1 MEHTALAKAV
11 LNTIQKDL
19 GVDVDDV
26 IAFLSDSASV
36 MKAVYDNHLKDVFY
50 KSVWVRCLSHG
61 INNVAKVC
69 LVFFLCHII
78 SSFQ

>member
-36 MKAVYDNHLKDVFY
+36 MKAAYDNHLKDVFFQIG
-50 KSVWVRCLSHG
+50 LGQG
-61 INNVAKVC
+61 INDVAKVC

>member
-1 MEHTALAKAV
+1 MGVEHTALANAI

-36 MKAVYDNHLKDVFY
+36 MKAAYDNHLKD
-50 KSVWVRCLSHG
+50 
-61 INNVAKVC
+61 I
-69 LVFFLCHII
+69 FFPNRFG
-78 SSFQ
+78 SDV